1 MKISSF
7 PFYFRK
13 DGRRAGWARWTRTQ
27 KIEPGEEFVLAEFFE
42 RFNAAG
48 LIPMSLIHWQLTG
61 DRSGIDTIMEAAE
74 RR

>member
-1 MKISSF
+1 MTGKHQLDRLIST
-7 PFYFRK
+7 
-13 DGRRAGWARWTRTQ
+13 RARQ
-27 KIEPGEEFVLAEFFE
+27 KMQQGEEFVLAEFFE